1 MFNQPTPK
9 KHFLQMHITP
19 VQMICL
25 SFVAVIL
32 TGALLLM
39 LPVSARD
46 GSITPFTN
54 ALFTAT
60 SATCVTGL
68 IVYDTYLH
76 FSGFGQAVILLLI
89 QVGGLGLVTFTS
101 FLSLIAGRK
110 LGFRSMDLAKESAN
124 TDSFGDVKRML
135 RTIITVTVVIEALGA
150 LVLACTFVPL
160 YGWQDGVPISVFLA
174 VSAFCN
180 AGFDI
185 LGREGA
191 YVSLMNYVS
200 SLGVYIPIALLIIFG
215 GLGFMVWREIFHYRK
230 TKTLSLH
237 SRLVL
242 WMTGLLVL
250 LGTAVF
256 LLLEWNNPKTMGTLS
271 FLDKLG
277 AGFFQSVTTR
287 TAGFNSIDQAGLT
300 ELSKIASIVL
310 MFIGASPASTGGG
323 IKVTTI
329 AVVVMTIASVMHGY
343 EDTIIMRCKVE
354 KKAVYKAITLFAL
367 AFSLVFVCSGLID
380 VSMGANSGISFTDV
394 VFEEVSAFGTV
405 GLSAGLTAQANT
417 FTKYLLILTMYF
429 GRVGPLSLI
438 VSLAM
443 RVSSQKEVLPV
454 GKILI
459 G

>member
-174 VSAFCN
+174 VS
-180 AGFDI
+180 
-185 LGREGA
+185 
-191 YVSLMNYVS
+191 SP
-200 SLGVYIPIALLIIFG
+200 GVYIPIALLIIFG

-250 LGTAVF
+250 LGTVVF

-277 AGFFQSVTTR
+277 AGFF
-287 TAGFNSIDQAGLT
+287 
-300 ELSKIASIVL
+300 
-310 MFIGASPASTGGG
+310 
-323 IKVTTI
+323 
-329 AVVVMTIASVMHGY
+329 
-343 EDTIIMRCKVE
+343 
-354 KKAVYKAITLFAL
+354 
-367 AFSLVFVCSGLID
+367 
-380 VSMGANSGISFTDV
+380 
-394 VFEEVSAFGTV
+394 
-405 GLSAGLTAQANT
+405 
-417 FTKYLLILTMYF
+417 
-429 GRVGPLSLI
+429 
-438 VSLAM
+438 
-443 RVSSQKEVLPV
+443 
-454 GKILI
+454 
-459 G
+459 